1 LIVHRQLKGVLT
13 GIHYN
18 YDSLDLIAKHSTER
32 EWAADKAE
40 RDSLDIAK
48 MYYISSHPQKDYEGV
63 ISSVT
68 HFGLFIQLKDLFIE
82 GLVKYRDMDDD
93 FYRVTEDEV
102 SIVGAHTKNVI
113 SMGDRVLVKVVNID
127 ADKKMLDLKI
137 ISFIKKYH

>member
-1 LIVHRQLKGVLT
+1 
-13 GIHYN
+13 
-18 YDSLDLIAKHSTER
+18 
-32 EWAADKAE
+32 
-40 RDSLDIAK
+40 

-102 SIVGAHTKNVI
+102 SIVGAHTRNVI